1 MHLAHMGRVAL
12 AALLDTL
19 HAQEGD
25 EALVPWYHCGS
36 EIDPLIRAG
45 LTVVPYRVDE
55 KLRVDVADLEAKISP
70 RTRVVYVTHYFG
82 WPQDLTTL
90 ARACTNVGA
99 MLIEDCALALFSGP
113 ASRPVGT
120 VGDATIFSFPKSL
133 GVPDGGAV
141 AVRGALD
148 EVIVHRSA
156 PFYGVTRMSLRL
168 MRRWANVYM
177 AEAGFLRRFAR
188 RSDRRWARNWNS
200 RIRDN
205 SRLREMPDEYLL
217 NDRLRDRNASRTT
230 RGILNT
236 VDPLDVS
243 ARRRSNFIHL
253 VNALG
258 DLAPELL
265 VHTDLPDAICPL
277 AAPLLTPDR
286 DHWVGALREAGI
298 AVTPWWDGFHPALME
313 NPPPEVVRLK
323 TQMIALPVHQ
333 GLDEKDMV
341 HIADCVRRLAFG
353 ESVGSATSP

>member
-1 MHLAHMGRVAL
+1 MGRVAL

-19 HAQEGD
+19 HIEDGD

-45 LTVVPYRVDE
+45 LRVTPYHVDE
-55 KLRVDVADLEAKISP
+55 KLRIDVADLEAKLSP

-82 WPQDLTTL
+82 WPQDLSTL
-90 ARACTNVGA
+90 AHACTNVGA
-99 MLIEDCALALFSGP
+99 TLIEDCALALFSGP

-120 VGDATIFSFPKSL
+120 VGDAAIFSFPKSL

-148 EVIVHRSA
+148 EVIIHRPA
-156 PFYGVTRMSLRL
+156 PLLSVVRMALRL
-168 MRRWANVYM
+168 MRRWANMYM
-177 AEAGFLRRFAR
+177 AEVGFLKRFAR

-205 SRLREMPDEYLL
+205 ARLREMPDDYALNRRLL
-217 NDRLRDRNASRTT
+217 DRNASRMT
-230 RGILNT
+230 RGVLHS

-243 ARRRSNFIHL
+243 TRRRSNFIQL

-265 VHTDLPDAICPL
+265 IHTTLPDAVCPL

-298 AVTPWWDGFHPALME
+298 AVTPWWDGFHPALMD

-333 GLDEKDMV
+333 GLREKDMH

-353 ESVGSATSP
+353 EPVGGRLSA